1 MYTEEL
7 MFEAKEVAPPAPSAD
22 LWARIARAHLAR
34 RARRRRLRVSAS
46 ISLAIACLAIVVC
59 WPARGPTTDW
69 QARAQ
74 ALEIELSTLPVHGVG
89 FDNPAA
95 LEAESRLMQLDEALQ
110 SAYDRGAASTELSP
124 LWKQRSELLS
134 TLLAVRQE
142 NVAVTRI

>member
-7 MFEAKEVAPPAPSAD
+7 MFQAKEATPPAPSAD

-34 RARRRRLRVSAS
+34 RVRRRRLRIGGAM
-46 ISLAIACLAIVVC
+46 SLAIACLAIVVC
-59 WPARGPTTDW
+59 WPARGPATDW